1 MQSITLS
8 IDNIMATLMT
18 LFNIVFFVK
27 YSNAALIPNYIVFS
41 LGFYM
46 RLCYSIGYNF
56 TRSLTTLINGLVSI
70 KRLNEF
76 LLKKELDIN
85 NERFL
90 YDSSATEI
98 CVEDFS
104 FAWSRVN

>member
-1 MQSITLS
+1 
-8 IDNIMATLMT
+8 MATLMT
-18 LFNIVFFVK
+18 LFNIIFFVRFSK
-27 YSNAALIPNYIVFS
+27 AVLKPSYIVFS

-70 KRLNEF
+70 QRLDDF

-98 CVEDFS
+98 NLENFS
-104 FAWSRVN
+104 FSWTEVIIFKCSI